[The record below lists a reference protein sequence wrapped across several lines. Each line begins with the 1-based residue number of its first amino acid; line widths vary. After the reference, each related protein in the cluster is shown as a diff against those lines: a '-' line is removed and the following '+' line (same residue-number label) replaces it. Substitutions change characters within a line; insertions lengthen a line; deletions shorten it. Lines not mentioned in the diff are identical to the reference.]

1 MFMRHVSL
9 GGRNRGFGQKGLMA
23 PDYAPGARL
32 DELDMELFQ
41 HSSFRGEQDKARLA
55 KLKARFEQ
63 YVSKDGLTTEM
74 RLVST
79 PEVLWV
85 EHLFKT
91 DRLNVKGFKEDT
103 LDLILASWMA
113 YDSVVDAVNKI
124 KKQLGY
130 DEEGRL
136 DPQNAQAS
144 MTEHEQEELYHRAML
159 LVTQAARLVGRMD
172 ALAHAKRLHLV
183 SATRSAATVNKRERN
198 QRCFDYIKSLLANS
212 QKQQAFVKLSNL
224 ADYLID
230 LPELPEE
237 ISAILEGNCDW
248 MMQTGSGMKITKDR
262 FVKFLSY
269 QANKDLMQ
277 GGTGLAPF
285 LFKSPAPCEQ
295 TANPQSNPA
304 PDQVQSASADQNPAN
319 PSA

>member
-55 KLKARFEQ
+55 KLRARFEQ
-63 YVSKDGLTTEM
+63 YVSNDGLTAEM

-79 PEVLWV
+79 PEVQWV

-136 DPQNAQAS
+136 DPQNVQAS
-144 MTEHEQEELYHRAML
+144 MTEHEQEELYHWAML

-183 SATRSAATVNKRERN
+183 SATRSAATDIVKDRN
-198 QRCFDYIKSLLANS
+198 QRCFEYIKTLLAKG
-212 QKQQAFVKLSNL
+212 QEAQAF
-224 ADYLID
+224 ADVPKMVEYLD
-230 LPELPEE
+230 GLQDFPEKIIE
-237 ISAILEGNCDW
+237 ITNWNCNW
-248 MMQTGSGMKITKDR
+248 LKQTPSGTRIIKDQLVR
-262 FVKFLSY
+262 FLHSQEK
-269 QANKDLMQ
+269 KDLDQ
-277 GGTGLAPF
+277 KGTGLAPF
-285 LFKSPAPCEQ
+285 LLKRSSRKQ
-295 TANPQSNPA
+295 SANPQSNPA
-304 PDQVQSASADQNPAN
+304 PDPVQSASADQNPAN